1 MKNYKLFIIP
11 AAISMTIIIFI
22 IICIFNWQLYKQLNK
37 ANSHVSHLEYNLTQL
52 QKNWLKDIE
61 SINLQLHS
69 STERLQQKFN
79 ELANIAGPI
88 EATEPGYQLRSTLR
102 LLTLAT
108 TQLVI
113 NKDEHLAKELLNQA
127 INKLIKLND
136 PRLSPVLYNIQD
148 EYSYLLNDYNNKT
161 TQEVLQKINNIKLLL
176 EQLQK
181 PELPEIEMSD
191 LFTDPKTGNAI
202 SRISFFKIEILNI
215 YLEQAKLAFI
225 QNNEFLYKQAL
236 AAINKTLKL
245 VLWSPDSIL
254 EIQEHLSWLAT
265 IEIKNYS
272 LLLQAILNLEDLL

>member
-11 AAISMTIIIFI
+11 AAISITIIIFI
-22 IICIFNWQLYKQLNK
+22 IICIFHWQSYKQLNK
-37 ANSHVSHLEYNLTQL
+37 ANSRVSHLEYNLTQL
-52 QKNWLKDIE
+52 QKNWLQDIE
-61 SINLQLHS
+61 SINSQLHS

-88 EATEPGYQLRSTLR
+88 EATEPGYQLRATLR

-108 TQLVI
+108 TQLAI
-113 NKDEHLAKELLNQA
+113 NKEEPLAKELLNQA

-136 PRLSPVLYNIQD
+136 PRLSPILYNIQD
-148 EYSYLLNDYNNKT
+148 EYSYLLNDYNTKN
-161 TQEVLQKINNIKLLL
+161 TQEVLQKINKIQLLL

-181 PELPEIEMSD
+181 SESPEIEMSD
-191 LFTDPKTGNAI
+191 LFTDSKTGNAV

-254 EIQEHLSWLAT
+254 EIQEHLSWLAN